1 MAEEDYRTAK
11 KNFLVVFSHPKEES
25 LGNALK
31 EAVIRGLKKSN
42 AVAEVRVQD
51 LYREQFN
58 PLLHDIEENDKDQV
72 TVKMKENVVWAD
84 GIVFVSPLWWANIPA
99 ILKGYFD
106 RIFTEHFAFQYN
118 QAAIPVGLL
127 KNKKA
132 ILIGTCDTPS
142 LLARFSKT
150 SLGFKSVI
158 RGVLKLSGIKDSR
171 FILFGSVLTST
182 KEKRKKWIA
191 RAEAVGEAFARPD
204 TSLTKVK
211 KGIVTAIRATRLPLF
226 SFVFGS
232 VLLGSAIG
240 SSIARD
246 FNWGG
251 FVLAIFLGLM
261 CHAAVSYS
269 NEVAD
274 ERADEINPNRTL
286 FNGGTGLMAEGLI
299 TKRTLNRGWI
309 TASLLGLFIAALLV
323 LQFRYHWLLF
333 LGIAVG
339 LFLGLEYSFYPLRFS
354 RIGLGEIAAF
364 IGYGVPMMLVGLISQ
379 VDNPAVNQVA
389 SGFRFYL
396 LSLPIS
402 LSVFVTL
409 SLTQIPDT
417 DADREAGR
425 RSISVL
431 LQPKNVMILSALVLL
446 LCVLFCFGLV
456 LLDILPLKYSI
467 VISIFPLLTGGV
479 IIKNLNAYE
488 IPAGVKM
495 INIMGMSATTTVL
508 CGIIPAVYFFNNPV
522 QVTLLK

>member
-1 MAEEDYRTAK
+1 MTEENIKTAK

-31 EAVIRGLKKSN
+31 VAVINGLKKSN
-42 AVAEVRVQD
+42 TVLEIRVQE

-58 PLLHDIEENDKDQV
+58 PLIHDIEENNKNKV
-72 TVKMKENVVWAD
+72 TVKMKENVDWAD

-99 ILKGYFD
+99 MLKGYFD

-182 KEKRKKWIA
+182 EEKRKKWIA

-204 TSLTKVK
+204 TSLTKMK
-211 KGIVTAIRATRLPLF
+211 KGIVTLIKATRLSLF

-232 VLLGSAIG
+232 ILLGSAIG

-246 FNWGG
+246 FNWEG
-251 FVLAIFLGLM
+251 FLLVIFLGLM
-261 CHAAVSYS
+261 CHTAVSYS

-274 ERADEINPNRTL
+274 EQADEINLNRTL
-286 FNGGTGLMAEGLI
+286 FNGGTGLLSEGLI
-299 TKRTLNRGWI
+299 TKKVLNLGWI
-309 TASLLGLFIAALLV
+309 AASLLCLFISALLV

-364 IGYGVPMMLVGLISQ
+364 IGYGVPMMLVGLVSQ
-379 VDNPAVNQVA
+379 VDNFAVNQVA
-389 SGFRFYL
+389 SGFRFYI

-417 DADREAGR
+417 DADKEVGK

-431 LQPKNVMILSALVLL
+431 LLPKNVMILSALVLF
-446 LCVLFCFGLV
+446 LCVLSCFGLF
-456 LLDILPLKYSI
+456 LLGILPIKYSI
-467 VISIFPLLTGGV
+467 ATSLFPLLTSGM

-488 IPAGVKM
+488 IPAGIKM

-522 QVTLLK
+522 QVLFLK

>member
-1 MAEEDYRTAK
+1 M
-11 KNFLVVFSHPKEES
+11 
-25 LGNALK
+25 
-31 EAVIRGLKKSN
+31 
-42 AVAEVRVQD
+42 
-51 LYREQFN
+51 
-58 PLLHDIEENDKDQV
+58 
-72 TVKMKENVVWAD
+72 
-84 GIVFVSPLWWANIPA
+84 
-99 ILKGYFD
+99 
-106 RIFTEHFAFQYN
+106 
-118 QAAIPVGLL
+118 
-127 KNKKA
+127 
-132 ILIGTCDTPS
+132 
-142 LLARFSKT
+142 
-150 SLGFKSVI
+150 
-158 RGVLKLSGIKDSR
+158 
-171 FILFGSVLTST
+171 
-182 KEKRKKWIA
+182 
-191 RAEAVGEAFARPD
+191 
-204 TSLTKVK
+204 
-211 KGIVTAIRATRLPLF
+211 IRAVRLPLF

-261 CHAAVSYS
+261 CHIAVSYS

-286 FNGGTGLMAEGLI
+286 LNGGTGLMAEGLI
-299 TKRTLNRGWI
+299 TKRILDRGWI
-309 TASLLGLFIAALLV
+309 TASLLGLFIAGLLV
-323 LQFRYHWLLF
+323 LQFGYHWLLF

-364 IGYGVPMMLVGLISQ
+364 IGYGVPMMLVGLVSQ
-379 VDNPAVNQVA
+379 VENPAMDQVA

-409 SLTQIPDT
+409 CLTQIPDT
-417 DADREAGR
+417 DADREAGK

-431 LQPKNVMILSALVLL
+431 LQPKNVMILSVLILL

-456 LLDILPLKYSI
+456 LLGILPLIYSI
-467 VISIFPLLTGGV
+467 AISIFPLLTSGL
-479 IIKNLNAYE
+479 IIKNLDAYE
-488 IPAGVKM
+488 IPAGMKM

-522 QVTLLK
+522 QVNLLN